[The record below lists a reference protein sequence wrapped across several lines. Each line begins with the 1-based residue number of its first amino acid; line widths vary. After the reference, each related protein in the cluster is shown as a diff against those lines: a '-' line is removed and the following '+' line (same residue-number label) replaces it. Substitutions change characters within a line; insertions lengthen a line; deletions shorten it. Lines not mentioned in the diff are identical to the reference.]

1 MKPISILI
9 ADDEAEIADLI
20 ELHLSREGYRCM
32 KAYDGQEALDM
43 IRTQPIDLAIL
54 DIMMP
59 RIDGYE
65 VTRQIREQYHL
76 PIIFLS
82 AKATDLDKITGL
94 VRGADDYMTKPF
106 NPMELV
112 ARVNAQLRRFIHL
125 NPSMVSAPDKS
136 VLEAGGI
143 RILPEERTAFLYG
156 EQIELTPKEFDIL
169 MLLASHP
176 KKVFSSEH
184 IFRQV
189 WGEAYY
195 EGGNTVM
202 VHIRTLRKKLG
213 EDQHKNKLIKTVWGV
228 GYTFNG

>member
-1 MKPISILI
+1 MKPVHILI

-20 ELHLSREGYRCM
+20 GLHLQKEGYRCLI
-32 KAYDGQEALDM
+32 ASDGREALQ
-43 IRTQPIDLAIL
+43 IVETHAVDLAIL

-59 RIDGYE
+59 KLNGYE
-65 VTRQIREQYHL
+65 VTRKIRERHQL

-94 VRGADDYMTKPF
+94 VTGADDYVTKPF

-112 ARVNAQLRRFIHL
+112 ARVNAQLRRYMEF
-125 NPSMVSAPDKS
+125 NPSAQARKPA
-136 VLEAGGI
+136 LEVGGLVI
-143 RILPEERTAFLYG
+143 RPEERSVFVNG
-156 EQIELTPKEFDIL
+156 EPVELTPKEFDIL
-169 MLLASHP
+169 HLLACYP
-176 KKVFSSEH
+176 KKVFTTEN

-189 WGEAYY
+189 WGESYY

-202 VHIRTLRKKLG
+202 VHIRTLRRKLG
-213 EDQHKNKLIKTVWGV
+213 EDSRSNKLIRTVWGV